1 MSALTID
8 SIGTTRKVPT
18 NRAKGRMSRDKF
30 NIPLTVT
37 LALCTLA
44 VLIPLFVTVNMAF
57 KTGSQAVQGEAFV
70 LPSPLSIE
78 GFVQA
83 WELTNFPV
91 AFGLSAFVSAI
102 AVAGAVLISSMA
114 AYAIHANWERTFFRF
129 AFFYVLAAMFLPFP
143 VLALSQIKLSGL
155 VGLDTPLGV
164 GILHIMF
171 MLGFNVL
178 LLTTFLR
185 GMPQELEEAARI
197 DGAST
202 WQTFWRVI
210 FPVLSPM
217 AATVGIFA
225 FLFSWN
231 DFMMPSMI
239 IADPALQTLPVV
251 NQLFQSQFSSNYH
264 VSFASYLMAMAP
276 AIVAFIFTQRWVLAG
291 VTQGAVKS

>member
-1 MSALTID
+1 MSTRTIE
-8 SIGTTRKVPT
+8 SIGTTRRVPT
-18 NRAKGRMSRDKF
+18 NRSRARLGRDKY
-30 NIPLTVT
+30 NLPLTLG
-37 LALCTLA
+37 LAVCTLA
-44 VLIPLFVTVNMAF
+44 VLVPLFVTVSMAF
-57 KTGSQAVQGEAFV
+57 KTGAQAVQGEAFA
-70 LPSPLSIE
+70 LPNPISVE
-78 GFVQA
+78 GFVEA
-83 WELTNFPV
+83 WRLTDFPV
-91 AFGLSAFVSAI
+91 SFGLSVLVSAI

-114 AYAIHANWERTFFRF
+114 AYAIHANWERRFFRF
-129 AFFYVLAAMFLPFP
+129 AFFYLLAAMFLPFP

-164 GILHIMF
+164 GILHVMF

-185 GMPQELEEAARI
+185 NMPGELEEAARM

-202 WQTFWRVI
+202 GQTFWRII

-239 IADPALQTLPVV
+239 ISDPSLQTLPVV

-276 AIVAFIFTQRWVLAG
+276 AIVAFVFTQRWVLSG
-291 VTQGAVKS
+291 VTQGAVK

>member
-1 MSALTID
+1 MSTQEITSSKA
-8 SIGTTRKVPT
+8 SRTRRRY
-18 NRAKGRMSRDKF
+18 NL
-30 NIPLTVT
+30 PLTVV
-37 LALCTLA
+37 LALCTLT
-44 VLIPLFVTVNMAF
+44 VLIPLFVTVSMAF
-57 KTGSQAVQGEAFV
+57 KSGAQAVQGEAFT
-70 LPSPLSIE
+70 LPNPLSIE
-78 GFVQA
+78 GFIEA
-83 WELTNFPV
+83 WRLTDFPV
-91 AFGLSAFVSAI
+91 SFGISVFVSAI

-114 AYAIHANWERTFFRF
+114 AYAIHANWERRFFKF
-129 AFFYVLAAMFLPFP
+129 AFFYILAAMFLPFP
-143 VLALSQIKLSGL
+143 VLALSQIKLTGM

-171 MLGFNVL
+171 HLGFNVL

-185 GMPQELEEAARI
+185 NMPHELEEAARI

-210 FPVLSPM
+210 FPVLAPM
-217 AATVGIFA
+217 SATVGIFA

-239 IADPALQTLPVV
+239 ISDPSLQTLPVV

-264 VSFASYLMAMAP
+264 VSFASYLMALAP
-276 AIVAFIFTQRWVLAG
+276 SILVFVFTQRWVLSG

>member
-1 MSALTID
+1 
-8 SIGTTRKVPT
+8 
-18 NRAKGRMSRDKF
+18 MSRDKF

>member
-1 MSALTID
+1 MSTQEIT
-8 SIGTTRKVPT
+8 SIKASRTRRRY
-18 NRAKGRMSRDKF
+18 NL
-30 NIPLTVT
+30 PLTVV
-37 LALCTLA
+37 LALCTLT
-44 VLIPLFVTVNMAF
+44 VLVPLFVTVSMAF
-57 KTGSQAVQGEAFV
+57 KSGAQAVQGEAFT
-70 LPSPLSIE
+70 LPNPLSIE
-78 GFVQA
+78 GFIEA
-83 WELTNFPV
+83 WRLTDFPV
-91 AFGLSAFVSAI
+91 SFGISVFVSAI

-114 AYAIHANWERTFFRF
+114 AYAIHANWERRFFKF
-129 AFFYVLAAMFLPFP
+129 AFFYILAAMFLPFP
-143 VLALSQIKLSGL
+143 VLALSQIKLTGM

-171 MLGFNVL
+171 HLGFNVL

-185 GMPQELEEAARI
+185 NMPHELEEAARI

-210 FPVLSPM
+210 FPVLAPM
-217 AATVGIFA
+217 SATVGIFA

-239 IADPALQTLPVV
+239 ISDPSLQTLPVV

-264 VSFASYLMAMAP
+264 VSFASYLMALAP
-276 AIVAFIFTQRWVLAG
+276 SILVFVFTQRWVLSG